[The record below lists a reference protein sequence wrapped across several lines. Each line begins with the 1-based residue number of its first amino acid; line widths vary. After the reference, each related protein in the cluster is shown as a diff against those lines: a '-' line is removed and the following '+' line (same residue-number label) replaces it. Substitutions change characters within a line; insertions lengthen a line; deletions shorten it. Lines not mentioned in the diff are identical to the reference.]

1 MSEYENWFS
10 VRFPNIQATIDQSN
24 DQESKLLKLA
34 CKEVWQH
41 QQAEID
47 QLNSVLDE
55 RTKEWLQAIELGTYF
70 ENVAKPLKEE
80 NDSLRVQLS
89 LQRYRNKALEAE
101 LTSSRNYGD
110 GLHGQLNNMETCY
123 IEKKKQ
129 VEACAALVSG
139 WREKPMGGWSDYA
152 RGGLHS
158 RQDCADDLEK
168 ALRGEHE

>member
-47 QLNSVLDE
+47 N
-55 RTKEWLQAIELGTYF
+55 
-70 ENVAKPLKEE
+70 LK
-80 NDSLRVQLS
+80 
-89 LQRYRNKALEAE
+89 A
-101 LTSSRNYGD
+101 
-110 GLHGQLNNMETCY
+110 QLNNMEACY

-129 VEACAALVSG
+129 VEDQLNQTKYACGRYDRLYEEYRLLELLVGNYRVLAQEVLPRCSRELLENIEG
-139 WREKPMGGWSDYA
+139 W
-152 RGGLHS
+152 
-158 RQDCADDLEK
+158 EK
-168 ALRGEHE
+168 ALRGAND

>member
-47 QLNSVLDE
+47 QLNTVLEE
-55 RTKEWLQAIELGTYF
+55 RTKEWLQAIECGTYF
-70 ENVAKPLKEE
+70 ENVAKPLKGE
-80 NDSLRVQLS
+80 NDSLRQ
-89 LQRYRNKALEAE
+89 
-101 LTSSRNYGD
+101 
-110 GLHGQLNNMETCY
+110 QLNNMEQCY
-123 IEKKKQ
+123 IEKKEQ
-129 VEACAALVSG
+129 VEAVSHMLEG
-139 WREKPMGGWSDYA
+139 DLKYVEQDR
-152 RGGLHS
+152 RGNFDFLQMAMIRCLG
-158 RQDCADDLEK
+158 DAIK

>member
-1 MSEYENWFS
+1 VSEYENWFS

-47 QLNSVLDE
+47 D
-55 RTKEWLQAIELGTYF
+55 
-70 ENVAKPLKEE
+70 
-80 NDSLRVQLS
+80 LRS
-89 LQRYRNKALEAE
+89 
-101 LTSSRNYGD
+101 
-110 GLHGQLNNMETCY
+110 QLNNMERCY

-129 VEACAALVSG
+129 VEACSALVG
-139 WREKPMGGWSDYA
+139 QWREKRMGGCSDYA

-158 RQDCADDLEK
+158 RQDCTDDLEK